1 MATILFYCE
10 SDLFS
15 QDFYVSI
22 RFAVLADVDSATF
35 SKGLSR
41 AKVVQV
47 MMSVVKD
54 PQNGCAD
61 TSEMGNREGLL
72 FHI

>member
-22 RFAVLADVDSATF
+22 RFAVLADVDSA
-35 SKGLSR
+35 GLSR

-72 FHI
+72 FPM